1 LQRPLLPS
9 HFAVWFEPPDE
20 SGDEVLHVVSQQ
32 RALKLKG
39 FAFREFCERVVP
51 LLDGSR
57 SLEEIQAST
66 ADVFRPGDLADCL
79 TLLAGQGIVVE
90 GGERGGDDEL
100 RAPQL
105 NLFRELAP
113 GADPQGR
120 LAAATVA
127 LIGLG
132 GAGQAV
138 ATALAAAGVGEL
150 RCLDPLPVTHADVY
164 YAPFLGR
171 DAVGAGRAAR
181 AAALVGA
188 AAPDTR
194 VTASAAELAEEADV
208 AAAIAGADYVACC
221 LDAAQSNLIFKL
233 NRACLAAGIP
243 WISCALAG
251 PELVVGPAVS
261 PGRSACYLCYRM
273 RTVACAGDPQDAFA
287 YERYLDRQRSDGSG
301 QRENLV
307 FAASIAGNLVALEV
321 MKALTGLAEPSLVGR
336 LWTLRLT
343 DLVTERHSVLRMPGC
358 PACSETARGG

>member
-66 ADVFRPGDLADCL
+66 ADVFRPADLAECL
-79 TLLAGQGIVVE
+79 SLLASQGVVVE
-90 GGERGGDDEL
+90 GGGNGDEM
-100 RAPQL
+100 RTPQR
-105 NLFRELAP
+105 NLFHELAP
-113 GADPQGR
+113 GANPQAG

-138 ATALAAAGVGEL
+138 ASALAAAGVGEL
-150 RCLDPLPVTHADVY
+150 RCFDALPIAPADVY

-171 DAVGAGRAAR
+171 DAVGTGRAER
-181 AAALVGA
+181 AAALVRA
-188 AAPDTR
+188 AAPSTR
-194 VTASAAELAEEADV
+194 VSASPAPLVEEADV
-208 AAAIAGADYVACC
+208 AAAIAGAHYVACC
-221 LDAAQSNLIFKL
+221 LDAEQSNLIFKL

-251 PELVVGPAVS
+251 AELLVGPAVT
-261 PGRSACYLCYRM
+261 PGRGPCYLCYRM

-287 YERYLDRQRSDGSG
+287 YERYLDRRRSDGSG

-307 FAASIAGNLVALEV
+307 VAAAIAGNLVALEV
-321 MKALTGLAEPSLVGR
+321 MKALSGFAEPSLEGR
-336 LWTLRLT
+336 LLTLRLT
-343 DLVTERHSVLRMPGC
+343 DLVQERHTVLRMPGC
-358 PACSETARGG
+358 PACSPEATRGG

>member
-51 LLDGSR
+51 LLDGQR

-79 TLLAGQGIVVE
+79 TLLARQGIVVE
-90 GGERGGDDEL
+90 GADGVDEM
-100 RAPQL
+100 RTPQH

-138 ATALAAAGVGEL
+138 ASALAAAGVGEL
-150 RCLDPLPVTHADVY
+150 RCFDELPVAPADVY
-164 YAPFLGR
+164 YAPFLGQE
-171 DAVGAGRAAR
+171 AVGSGRAER
-181 AAALVGA
+181 AAALVRA
-188 AAPDTR
+188 AAPSVR
-194 VTASAAELAEEADV
+194 VTASAEALTEEADV

-221 LDAAQSNLIFKL
+221 LDAEQSNLIFKL

-251 PELVVGPAVS
+251 AEVVVGPAVA

-287 YERYLDRQRSDGSG
+287 YERYLDRRRSDGSG
-301 QRENLV
+301 RRENLV
-307 FAASIAGNLVALEV
+307 FAASIAGNLVGLEI
-321 MKALTGLAEPSLVGR
+321 MKALSGVAEPSLVGR
-336 LWTLRLT
+336 LLTLRLT
-343 DLVTERHSVLRMPGC
+343 DLVSERHTVLRMPAC
-358 PACSETARGG
+358 PACSPEASHGG